1 MAHLLASAHKSVQR
15 LHQLA
20 WVETVA
26 LTKVDKQSAVTLLRL
41 VLQLLLVALLASV
54 LLFRHHRLNL
64 WCVGIVGQE
73 LTKLK
78 RYNLLNQLVLVDI
91 LKVAVDILHE
101 WGNLLVVNVGLNNL
115 VHHLIQLLF
124 ADLFGRRNLGLYKL
138 FADNLL
144 DVTDLELFATV
155 YNRDRCTFLARTACT
170 T

>member
-20 WVETVA
+20 WVETIA

-73 LTKLK
+73 LAKLK
-78 RYNLLNQLVLVDI
+78 RYNLLYQLVLVDI

-101 WGNLLVVNVGLNNL
+101 WGNLLIVNVGLNNL
-115 VHHLIQLLF
+115 VHHLIELFF
-124 ADLFGRRNLGLYKL
+124 ADLFGRWNLGLYKL

-144 DVTDLELFATV
+144 DVTNLEFFATV